1 MPSYAYVAR
10 DSRGAVHSGTRE
22 AESRDALVDQ
32 LRREGLTP
40 GEVKAARRARAA
52 GAGAGFAFLTRV
64 KLSDLSIF
72 CRQFSTMIDA
82 GVSIVRCL
90 TVLEDQTTNARLR
103 YIIRDIREQVEE
115 GQTLTAS
122 LERHPRVFS
131 DLFVGLVHAG
141 EVGGVLEEN
150 LQRLSTFLEKDLE
163 LRRKV
168 VGAMIYP
175 IVVVVFALSVVIA
188 LVTFV
193 FPRFMQV
200 FKDLEVTDFPKLT
213 TMVMGFSDFLTH
225 KWFWMIGGVIAF
237 LVAWKMFAR
246 TKFGKRIL
254 DRVKLKIPMIGKLN
268 HKIVL
273 ARFSRT
279 LGTLLD
285 SGVPI
290 LQAMETVAGTVA
302 NSVVGD
308 AVMEARTRI
317 REGDRIGDPLQ
328 KSKLF
333 PPMVVHMITI
343 GEESGSLDDML
354 GKVADF
360 YESEVDAAIQGL
372 TRIIEPILIIFLG
385 VVVGLVVLSVFMPM
399 VSLITQMQQQAM

>member
-40 GEVKAARRARAA
+40 GEIKAARRARAA